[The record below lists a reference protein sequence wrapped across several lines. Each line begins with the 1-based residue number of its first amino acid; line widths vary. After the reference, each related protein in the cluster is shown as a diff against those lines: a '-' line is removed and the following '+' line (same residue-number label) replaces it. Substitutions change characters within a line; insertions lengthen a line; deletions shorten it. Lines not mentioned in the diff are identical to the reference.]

1 MNNDAKIILSVSF
14 FSILLIAVFLWL
26 SQPPKSANTDKSAQ
40 LSQLLGQHPGQTR
53 GNPQAKVH
61 LVEFA
66 DIQCP
71 ACATYAPDIDK
82 FLTDYQDKVFY
93 TYKHYPLPQHLN
105 AIISAQAAQAAGL
118 QGKFF
123 QLQSLLFVKQSDWS
137 EQKDPVPMFLNYAK
151 QLNLD
156 LTKFQADLNSQPV
169 KDAVINDTADGN
181 TLGVDSTPTFLIN
194 GLPFAQAPNYANL
207 KKEVDKMLQ

>member
-1 MNNDAKIILSVSF
+1 MNNDTKIILSVSF

-26 SQPPKSANTDKSAQ
+26 SQPPKSANTNKSAQ
-40 LSQLLGQHPGQTR
+40 LTELLQKNPGQTR
-53 GNPQAKVH
+53 GNPQAKVQ

-82 FLTDYQDKVFY
+82 FVTDYAQEISYV
-93 TYKHYPLPQHLN
+93 YKHYPLPQHLN

-123 QLQSLLFVKQSDWS
+123 ELQSLLFAKQSNWS
-137 EQKDPVPMFLNYAK
+137 GQTDPMSMFLNYAK
-151 QLNLD
+151 QVNLD
-156 LTKFQADLNSQPV
+156 LTKFQSDINSQPV
-169 KDAVINDTADGN
+169 KDAITNDTADGN
-181 TLGVDSTPTFLIN
+181 TLGVDSTPTVLIN
-194 GLPFAQAPNYANL
+194 GVPFNLAPNYANL